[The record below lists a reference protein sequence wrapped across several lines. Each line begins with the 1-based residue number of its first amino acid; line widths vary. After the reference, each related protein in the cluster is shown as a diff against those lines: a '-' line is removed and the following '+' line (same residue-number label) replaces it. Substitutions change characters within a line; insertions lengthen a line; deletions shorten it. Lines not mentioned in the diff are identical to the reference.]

1 MDKSVTPPHT
11 QQGVAVCRSMP
22 VVPQWP
28 RGGDR
33 AGCQE
38 IHCGDRAHPHELLRV
53 GLGDAGEPAVG
64 MWDIISQG
72 IGDYREDR
80 NSLAV
85 MLWAV
90 PQEMQP
96 G

>member
-1 MDKSVTPPHT
+1 VVIERVVKKSTAAIVLTRT
-11 QQGVAVCRSMP
+11 NYSEWALVMRVNLQA
-22 VVPQWP
+22 
-28 RGGDR
+28 
-33 AGCQE
+33 
-38 IHCGDRAHPHELLRV
+38 V
-53 GLGDAGEPAVG
+53 GL
-64 MWDIISQG
+64 WDIISQG
-72 IGDYREDR
+72 ISDYREDR

>member
-1 MDKSVTPPHT
+1 VVIERVVKKSTAAIVLTRT
-11 QQGVAVCRSMP
+11 NYSEWALVMRVNLQV
-22 VVPQWP
+22 
-28 RGGDR
+28 
-33 AGCQE
+33 
-38 IHCGDRAHPHELLRV
+38 V
-53 GLGDAGEPAVG
+53 GL
-64 MWDIISQG
+64 WDIISQG